1 MAATEMTLTKPAA
14 VPSTVRG
21 RETSLLHTTKRGLAA
36 GSFCLGMGSAA
47 SFWMYPFGF
56 FLGNAA
62 IALGLL
68 TIVLGFRVGK
78 GTESLAIWGIVF
90 GATGAGAAFTI
101 YRFMQLAFEGTIPTM
116 LP

>member
-1 MAATEMTLTKPAA
+1 MAAIAPAQPA
-14 VPSTVRG
+14 PQTAIAALRG
-21 RETSLLHTTKRGLAA
+21 RETSVLHTTKRGLAC

-62 IALGLL
+62 VALGLL
-68 TIVLGFRVGK
+68 TLILGYRVGK
-78 GTESLAIWGIVF
+78 GTETLALWGIVF